1 MADTISKRERIIWVL
16 SIVFILT
23 IFIVAVS
30 RYEKTLDVINERV
43 SELEAEK
50 TDWLKREANLNLQ
63 IEDLIKQSEE
73 YARIIDNFPSNSL
86 DIIVGLKLKGFDGN
100 VQDIVNDLI
109 KHYDLIPYKGVLG
122 GKMGFYFEDKIYVLS
137 DKWVFAYFE
146 DGHINGYMLLNYSI
160 DNSKNI
166 SWKVIDS
173 YLFGE

>member
-1 MADTISKRERIIWVL
+1 MADIISKRERIIWVL
-16 SIVFILT
+16 SIVILMT
-23 IFIVAVS
+23 IFIVALIK
-30 RYEKTLDVINERV
+30 YEKTLNLLNESV
-43 SELEAEK
+43 TQLEAEK
-50 TDWLKREANLNLQ
+50 TDWLQREANLNLQ
-63 IEDLIKQSEE
+63 IEDLVKQSEE
-73 YARIIDNFPSNSL
+73 YARIIENFPSNNP
-86 DIIVGLKLKGFDGN
+86 DIVEGLKLKGFEGN